1 MTSTPRETFLSLPDE
16 VLQGLAQAHGVDPT
30 RYPNRDSLIEALAS
44 LPGAEDLVPEAS
56 RRRMAYQLDRLRPRQ
71 LRELGERHRVV
82 LHGLKRKAD
91 LVEALAGAPD
101 SSEILMELEAEAA
114 PERDAT
120 LALGRESDVD
130 FDRVEEL
137 LEQARKSFQ
146 ERRFEAA
153 LTAAQEASRL
163 AERTTEQL
171 RRSSWSYAVLA
182 AQALLEPCDPDDPEA
197 ATARVLLDRARDA
210 FFRGQREDET
220 LLRDLV
226 RAAEA
231 AHAREA
237 DRVRDL
243 LASTRDG
250 IREAANLGASVAL
263 AEDSWKR
270 AADFLDRDQLA
281 AAREGF
287 VESANRAGD
296 ARRRR
301 IREVEESIGSVAD
314 HIEVARNV
322 GADVREA
329 QELHEAAKAA
339 IAAGEHGRAGDLL
352 KRAERLAMKGQQRQI
367 DRAIQLRQAQI
378 EKAQAVL
385 GACEPILKEAE
396 SYDLSAA
403 EVRTLLRQARD
414 VLAKGDYLAGL
425 TFAKNAEEASQLLE
439 AQIADERRHRGIEKP
454 SSGTC
459 GVCRSRRLVFEDDG
473 WGRCEDCGSAF
484 RWRGPLGVWERLR
497 ALLAA

>member
-1 MTSTPRETFLSLPDE
+1 
-16 VLQGLAQAHGVDPT
+16 
-30 RYPNRDSLIEALAS
+30 
-44 LPGAEDLVPEAS
+44 
-56 RRRMAYQLDRLRPRQ
+56 
-71 LRELGERHRVV
+71 
-82 LHGLKRKAD
+82 
-91 LVEALAGAPD
+91 
-101 SSEILMELEAEAA
+101 
-114 PERDAT
+114 
-120 LALGRESDVD
+120 
-130 FDRVEEL
+130 
-137 LEQARKSFQ
+137 
-146 ERRFEAA
+146 
-153 LTAAQEASRL
+153 
-163 AERTTEQL
+163 
-171 RRSSWSYAVLA
+171 
-182 AQALLEPCDPDDPEA
+182 
-197 ATARVLLDRARDA
+197 
-210 FFRGQREDET
+210 
-220 LLRDLV
+220 LRDLV

-497 ALLAA
+497 ALLAQ

>member
-44 LPGAEDLVPEAS
+44 LPGAEDLVREAS

-71 LRELGERHRVV
+71 RRELGERH
-82 LHGLKRKAD
+82 
-91 LVEALAGAPD
+91 
-101 SSEILMELEAEAA
+101 
-114 PERDAT
+114 
-120 LALGRESDVD
+120 
-130 FDRVEEL
+130 
-137 LEQARKSFQ
+137 
-146 ERRFEAA
+146 
-153 LTAAQEASRL
+153 
-163 AERTTEQL
+163 

-352 KRAERLAMKGQQRQI
+352 KLAER
-367 DRAIQLRQAQI
+367 RAR
-378 EKAQAVL
+378 KA
-385 GACEPILKEAE
+385 
-396 SYDLSAA
+396 
-403 EVRTLLRQARD
+403 
-414 VLAKGDYLAGL
+414 
-425 TFAKNAEEASQLLE
+425 
-439 AQIADERRHRGIEKP
+439 
-454 SSGTC
+454 
-459 GVCRSRRLVFEDDG
+459 
-473 WGRCEDCGSAF
+473 
-484 RWRGPLGVWERLR
+484 
-497 ALLAA
+497 

>member
-71 LRELGERHRVV
+71 LRELGERHRVL

-171 RRSSWSYAVLA
+171 RRSSWSYGVLA
-182 AQALLEPCDPDDPEA
+182 APGLLEPTHPADPEA
-197 ATARVLLDRARDA
+197 AAGRVLPD
-210 FFRGQREDET
+210 
-220 LLRDLV
+220 
-226 RAAEA
+226 
-231 AHAREA
+231 
-237 DRVRDL
+237 
-243 LASTRDG
+243 
-250 IREAANLGASVAL
+250 
-263 AEDSWKR
+263 
-270 AADFLDRDQLA
+270 
-281 AAREGF
+281 
-287 VESANRAGD
+287 
-296 ARRRR
+296 
-301 IREVEESIGSVAD
+301 
-314 HIEVARNV
+314 
-322 GADVREA
+322 REA
-329 QELHEAAKAA
+329 QEHHEDAKAA
-339 IAAGEHGRAGDLL
+339 VAASEHGRAGDLL

-367 DRAIQLRQAQI
+367 DRAMQLRQAQI
-378 EKAQAVL
+378 EKAQSVL

-454 SSGTC
+454 ASGIC
-459 GVCRSRRLVFEDDG
+459 GVCRSRRVVFEDDG
-473 WGRCEDCGSAF
+473 WGRCEDCGSTF

>member
-1 MTSTPRETFLSLPDE
+1 MLF
-16 VLQGLAQAHGVDPT
+16 
-30 RYPNRDSLIEALAS
+30 
-44 LPGAEDLVPEAS
+44 
-56 RRRMAYQLDRLRPRQ
+56 
-71 LRELGERHRVV
+71 
-82 LHGLKRKAD
+82 
-91 LVEALAGAPD
+91 
-101 SSEILMELEAEAA
+101 
-114 PERDAT
+114 
-120 LALGRESDVD
+120 
-130 FDRVEEL
+130 
-137 LEQARKSFQ
+137 
-146 ERRFEAA
+146 
-153 LTAAQEASRL
+153 
-163 AERTTEQL
+163 
-171 RRSSWSYAVLA
+171 RS
-182 AQALLEPCDPDDPEA
+182 LEPCDLDDPEA
-197 ATARVLLDRARDA
+197 AAARVLLDRARDA

-237 DRVRDL
+237 NRVRDL

-322 GADVREA
+322 GADIREA

-339 IAAGEHGRAGDLL
+339 IAASEHGRAGDLL

-367 DRAIQLRQAQI
+367 DRALQLRQAQI

-385 GACEPILKEAE
+385 SACEPILKEAE
-396 SYDLSAA
+396 SYDLGVA

-454 SSGTC
+454 SSGIC
-459 GVCRSRRLVFEDDG
+459 GVCRSRRVVFEDDG
-473 WGRCEDCGSAF
+473 WGRCEDCGSTF

>member
-1 MTSTPRETFLSLPDE
+1 MPSTPRETFLSLPDE

-82 LHGLKRKAD
+82 LHGLKRKA
-91 LVEALAGAPD
+91 
-101 SSEILMELEAEAA
+101 
-114 PERDAT
+114 
-120 LALGRESDVD
+120 
-130 FDRVEEL
+130 
-137 LEQARKSFQ
+137 
-146 ERRFEAA
+146 
-153 LTAAQEASRL
+153 
-163 AERTTEQL
+163 
-171 RRSSWSYAVLA
+171 
-182 AQALLEPCDPDDPEA
+182 ALLEPCDADDPEA
-197 ATARVLLDRARDA
+197 AAARVLLDRAREA

-237 DRVRDL
+237 NRVRDL

-301 IREVEESIGSVAD
+301 IREVEESIGSVSD

-322 GADVREA
+322 GADIREA

-339 IAAGEHGRAGDLL
+339 IAASEHGRAGDLL

-367 DRAIQLRQAQI
+367 DRAMQLRQAQI

-454 SSGTC
+454 SSGIC
-459 GVCRSRRLVFEDDG
+459 GVCRSRRVVFEDDG
-473 WGRCEDCGSAF
+473 WGRCEDCGITF

>member
-1 MTSTPRETFLSLPDE
+1 MY
-16 VLQGLAQAHGVDPT
+16 GLAEAHGVDPT
-30 RYPNRDSLIEALAS
+30 RYPNRASLIEALAS
-44 LPGAEDLVPEAS
+44 LPDADGLMPEAD
-56 RRRMAYQLDRLRPRQ
+56 RRRIEYRLERLRPRQ
-71 LRELGERHRVV
+71 LRELGERHRVS
-82 LHGLKRKAD
+82 LHGLKRKSD
-91 LVEALAGAPD
+91 LVEALAAAPD
-101 SSEILMELEAEAA
+101 LSEILLELEAQVP
-114 PERDAT
+114 PEREAG

-137 LEQARKSFQ
+137 LEQARKRFQ

-171 RRSSWSYAVLA
+171 RRASWSYAVLA
-182 AQALLEPCDPDDPEA
+182 AQGLLEPCDPDDPDA
-197 ATARVLLDRARDA
+197 AAARVLLDRARDA
-210 FFRGQREDET
+210 FFRGQREDEA

-226 RAAEA
+226 RAAEV

-250 IREAANLGASVAL
+250 IREAANVGASVGL

-270 AADFLDRDQLA
+270 AADFLDRDRLA
-281 AAREGF
+281 AARESF
-287 VESANRAGD
+287 VESAQRAED

-301 IREVEESIGSVAD
+301 VREVEESIASVSD
-314 HIEVARNV
+314 HIELARNV
-322 GADVREA
+322 GAEVREA
-329 QELHEAAKAA
+329 EELHEAARTA

-367 DRAIQLRQAQI
+367 DRAMQLRQAQV
-378 EKAQAVL
+378 EKAQAIL
-385 GACEPILKEAE
+385 GACEPVLKEAE

-414 VLAKGDYLAGL
+414 VLEKGDYLAGL
-425 TFAKNAEEASQLLE
+425 TFARNAEEASQWLE
-439 AQIADERRHRGIEKP
+439 VQIAEERRRRGIQRP
-454 SSGTC
+454 ASGIC
-459 GVCRSRRLVFEDDG
+459 GVCRSRRVTFEDDG
-473 WGRCEDCGSAF
+473 WGRCEECGSTF

-497 ALLAA
+497 TLLAP

>member
-1 MTSTPRETFLSLPDE
+1 MPSTPRETFLSLPDD

-197 ATARVLLDRARDA
+197 AAARVLLDRARDA
-210 FFRGQREDET
+210 FFRGQREDEA
-220 LLRDLV
+220 LLQDLV

-237 DRVRDL
+237 NRVRDL

-270 AADFLDRDQLA
+270 PADFLARHQLA
-281 AAREGF
+281 AA
-287 VESANRAGD
+287 
-296 ARRRR
+296 
-301 IREVEESIGSVAD
+301 
-314 HIEVARNV
+314 
-322 GADVREA
+322 
-329 QELHEAAKAA
+329 
-339 IAAGEHGRAGDLL
+339 
-352 KRAERLAMKGQQRQI
+352 
-367 DRAIQLRQAQI
+367 
-378 EKAQAVL
+378 
-385 GACEPILKEAE
+385 P
-396 SYDLSAA
+396 
-403 EVRTLLRQARD
+403 
-414 VLAKGDYLAGL
+414 AGL
-425 TFAKNAEEASQLLE
+425 PPPPTPPAAPTRPRPPHPPA
-439 AQIADERRHRGIEKP
+439 P
-454 SSGTC
+454 P
-459 GVCRSRRLVFEDDG
+459 RS
-473 WGRCEDCGSAF
+473 
-484 RWRGPLGVWERLR
+484 
-497 ALLAA
+497 

>member
-1 MTSTPRETFLSLPDE
+1 MPSTPRETFLSLPDD

-56 RRRMAYQLDRLRPRQ
+56 RRRMAYQLDRLRPGQ

-114 PERDAT
+114 PERDAG

-197 ATARVLLDRARDA
+197 AAARVLLDRARDA
-210 FFRGQREDET
+210 FFRGQREDEA
-220 LLRDLV
+220 LLQDLV

-237 DRVRDL
+237 NRVRDL

-329 QELHEAAKAA
+329 QELHEAAK
-339 IAAGEHGRAGDLL
+339 
-352 KRAERLAMKGQQRQI
+352 
-367 DRAIQLRQAQI
+367 
-378 EKAQAVL
+378 
-385 GACEPILKEAE
+385 
-396 SYDLSAA
+396 
-403 EVRTLLRQARD
+403 
-414 VLAKGDYLAGL
+414 
-425 TFAKNAEEASQLLE
+425 NAEEASQRLE

-454 SSGTC
+454 SSGIC
-459 GVCRSRRLVFEDDG
+459 GVCRSRRVVFEDDG
-473 WGRCEDCGSAF
+473 WGRCEDCGSTF

>member
-1 MTSTPRETFLSLPDE
+1 MPSTPRETFLSLPDE

-44 LPGAEDLVPEAS
+44 LPGAEDLVPEAG
-56 RRRMAYQLDRLRPRQ
+56 RRRMADQLDRLRPRQ
-71 LRELGERHRVV
+71 LRELGERQRVL

-91 LVEALAGAPD
+91 LVEALACAPD

-114 PERDAT
+114 A
-120 LALGRESDVD
+120 
-130 FDRVEEL
+130 
-137 LEQARKSFQ
+137 
-146 ERRFEAA
+146 
-153 LTAAQEASRL
+153 
-163 AERTTEQL
+163 
-171 RRSSWSYAVLA
+171 
-182 AQALLEPCDPDDPEA
+182 
-197 ATARVLLDRARDA
+197 ARVLLDRARDA
-210 FFRGQREDET
+210 FFRGQREDEA

-237 DRVRDL
+237 NRVRDL

-301 IREVEESIGSVAD
+301 IREVEESIGSVSD

-322 GADVREA
+322 GADIREA
-329 QELHEAAKAA
+329 QELHEAAK
-339 IAAGEHGRAGDLL
+339 
-352 KRAERLAMKGQQRQI
+352 
-367 DRAIQLRQAQI
+367 
-378 EKAQAVL
+378 
-385 GACEPILKEAE
+385 
-396 SYDLSAA
+396 
-403 EVRTLLRQARD
+403 
-414 VLAKGDYLAGL
+414 
-425 TFAKNAEEASQLLE
+425 NAEEASQRLE

-454 SSGTC
+454 SSGIC
-459 GVCRSRRLVFEDDG
+459 GVCRSRRVVFEDDG
-473 WGRCEDCGSAF
+473 WGRCEDCGSTF

>member
-1 MTSTPRETFLSLPDE
+1 MPSTPRETFLSLPDE

-44 LPGAEDLVPEAS
+44 LPGAEGLVPEAG

-71 LRELGERHRVV
+71 LRELGERHRVL

-91 LVEALAGAPD
+91 LVGAAD
-101 SSEILMELEAEAA
+101 SSESLMELEAEAA
-114 PERDAT
+114 PERDAGLT
-120 LALGRESDVD
+120 VGRESDVD

-197 ATARVLLDRARDA
+197 AAARVLLDRARDA
-210 FFRGQREDET
+210 FFRGQREDEA
-220 LLRDLV
+220 LLQDLV

-237 DRVRDL
+237 NRVRDL

-339 IAAGEHGRAGDLL
+339 IAADEHGRAGDLL

-367 DRAIQLRQAQI
+367 DRAMQLR
-378 EKAQAVL
+378 
-385 GACEPILKEAE
+385 
-396 SYDLSAA
+396 
-403 EVRTLLRQARD
+403 
-414 VLAKGDYLAGL
+414 
-425 TFAKNAEEASQLLE
+425 
-439 AQIADERRHRGIEKP
+439 
-454 SSGTC
+454 
-459 GVCRSRRLVFEDDG
+459 
-473 WGRCEDCGSAF
+473 
-484 RWRGPLGVWERLR
+484 
-497 ALLAA
+497 